1 MKIDTVQHFGEEYSV
16 REIKSHPGPVPVFE
30 KPGFYYL
37 VGSKTQFASQY
48 ETSLLTSY
56 DEVLPQ
62 GDTLMHVKE
71 VTVGGESVPVEE
83 VDGEYVVEGVA
94 SVKKQG
100 SHPFGYFIQLSRDRS
115 STTNYKSVIV
125 EA

>member
-83 VDGEYVVEGVA
+83 VDGDYLA
-94 SVKKQG
+94 FSLRQPLRPRT
-100 SHPFGYFIQLSRDRS
+100 HHQLPLLEP
-115 STTNYKSVIV
+115 TPHLL
-125 EA
+125 